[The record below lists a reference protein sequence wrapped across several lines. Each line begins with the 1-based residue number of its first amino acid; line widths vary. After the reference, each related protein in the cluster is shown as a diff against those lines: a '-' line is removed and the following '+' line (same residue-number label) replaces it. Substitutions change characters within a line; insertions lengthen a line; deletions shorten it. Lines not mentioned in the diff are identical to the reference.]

1 MSKQVLDIEQMLYIK
16 ELGVDTSKADLCWKR
31 NIKEVTGCNLSLS
44 FNMKNEFRNYE
55 RFEYIPT
62 FTLQDIFYLLP
73 KQIKTTNYTFHLHIN
88 YERNH
93 IAYAYTDGNG
103 YTWLNQ
109 SFRINNNLLEA
120 AYKML
125 CWCAENGYLK

>member
-62 FTLQDIFYLLP
+62 FTLQDIFLA
-73 KQIKTTNYTFHLHIN
+73 KTNKNHKLHI
-88 YERNH
+88 
-93 IAYAYTDGNG
+93 
-103 YTWLNQ
+103 
-109 SFRINNNLLEA
+109 SS
-120 AYKML
+120 AYKL
-125 CWCAENGYLK
+125 RA